1 MSEVQTTP
9 TPTTPAVSTAPKPV
23 QRTERTGQTNSSS
36 DRSSNGQRRS
46 FNNRSRD
53 GSSSNS
59 TGTTGGNRSDRPSR
73 PGGDRRNSGDRP
85 TSRNDRGA
93 TRPGGRNDRRQQKE
107 KEEPLYE
114 SKVIEVRR
122 VTRVVKGGK
131 RMRFSALVVVGDRN
145 GKVGFGLK
153 KGLDFADAVAKATKK
168 ATGSVI
174 KVSLDKNK
182 SISFTSNTKHKSAE
196 IFLKPATHGTGL
208 IAGGFVRP
216 VLELAGVENVYSKIN
231 RTRNKIPGVQCVIKA
246 LQKYSANKQ

>member
-1 MSEVQTTP
+1 MSEVQITP
-9 TPTTPAVSTAPKPV
+9 TPTTPVVSTAPKPV
-23 QRTERTGQTNSSS
+23 QKTERTGQASGQN
-36 DRSSNGQRRS
+36 NGQRRS
-46 FNNRSRD
+46 FNRTRD
-53 GSSSNS
+53 GNSSAPSA
-59 TGTTGGNRSDRPSR
+59 TGGSRFGR
-73 PGGDRRNSGDRP
+73 PGQGDRRNSSDRP
-85 TSRNDRGA
+85 SGRNDRAAAG
-93 TRPGGRNDRRQQKE
+93 RPGGRNDRRQKE

-168 ATGSVI
+168 ATNSVI

-246 LQKYSANKQ
+246 LQKYSNNKQ